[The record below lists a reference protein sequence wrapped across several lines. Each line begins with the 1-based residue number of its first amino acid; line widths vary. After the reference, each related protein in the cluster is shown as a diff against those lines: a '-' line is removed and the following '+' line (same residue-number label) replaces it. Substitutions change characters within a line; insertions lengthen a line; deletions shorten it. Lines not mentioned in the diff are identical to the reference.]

1 MLALAWLAIIG
12 FCIIMYI
19 ILDGFTLGT
28 GMLLVFLNPDERS
41 LATSVILPTWDGNQT
56 WLVLGMASLY
66 GAFPLA
72 FSILLP
78 NLYLPLLVMVVA
90 LLLRGVVFEFRM
102 KSEKGQPTWDKI
114 FSGAALTVAL
124 VQGYILGTF
133 VQGFNS
139 DVEPSMWFDFM
150 TAFSVVIG
158 YCLLGAT
165 RLILKTEHS
174 IQAKMFAIAK
184 KLIWILIIS
193 IGVVSVWTPFVH
205 PLLRHR
211 WFNPTL
217 MPYLAIL
224 PLMTLIIFIALFY
237 ALKKQNDRLPYWLT
251 VAFFLCPYLG
261 FLLSVFPYIV
271 PYQVTILEAAAP
283 TSSLRFI
290 LVGVCIMLPVLLAYT
305 FYSYRIFRGKIN
317 EIVHY

>member
-1 MLALAWLAIIG
+1 MLVLAWLAIIG
-12 FCIIMYI
+12 FCIIMYL

-28 GMLLVFLNPDERS
+28 GMLLIFLNPEERS

-78 NLYLPLLVMVVA
+78 ILYLPLLIMVVA

-102 KSEKGQPTWDKI
+102 KSDKGQATWDKI
-114 FSGAALTVAL
+114 FSGAALAVTL

-133 VQGFNS
+133 VQGFNT
-139 DVEPSMWFDFM
+139 DGTPSIWFDFM
-150 TAFSVVIG
+150 TAFALVIG

-174 IQAKMFAIAK
+174 IQAKMFIIAK
-184 KLIWILIIS
+184 KLMWLLIIL
-193 IGVVSVWTPFVH
+193 IGVVSLWTPFVY
-205 PLLRHR
+205 PLLKNR
-211 WFNPTL
+211 WFNREL

-224 PLMTLIIFIALFY
+224 PLTTLIIFIALLY
-237 ALKKQNDRLPYWLT
+237 NLKKKNDRLPYWLT
-251 VAFFLCPYLG
+251 VAFFLCPYIG

-271 PYQVTILEAAAP
+271 PYHITIWQAAAP
-283 TSSLRFI
+283 ANSLSFI
-290 LVGVCIMLPVLLAYT
+290 LVGACIMLPVLLAYT